1 MIAFNRV
8 DHPKYNTASI
18 YIKNVEF
25 SLKGCEILNI
35 DDTKYGYQK
44 TVVELSKQMIEK
56 MMEIEEEVNKYLKD
70 QGLDTIK
77 LVYRNKIYAK
87 KKTSTSK
94 KHLEQIKLKSVYL
107 NNENKP
113 SVQLWVV

>member
-1 MIAFNRV
+1 MKMIEFNRV
-8 DHPKYNTASI
+8 DHPKYSTASI

-56 MMEIEEEVNKYLKD
+56 MMEIEEVGILSNILT
-70 QGLDTIK
+70 LRIK
-77 LVYRNKIYAK
+77 VL
-87 KKTSTSK
+87 T
-94 KHLEQIKLKSVYL
+94 
-107 NNENKP
+107 
-113 SVQLWVV
+113 

>member
-1 MIAFNRV
+1 M
-8 DHPKYNTASI
+8 
-18 YIKNVEF
+18 
-25 SLKGCEILNI
+25 
-35 DDTKYGYQK
+35 
-44 TVVELSKQMIEK
+44 
-56 MMEIEEEVNKYLKD
+56 
-70 QGLDTIK
+70 IK

-113 SVQLWVV
+113 SVQLWVM